1 MINFHAP
8 RRWPPLIF
16 LALLLAG
23 VGGCLSLRLE
33 EVGPAALLAGLPH
46 DFASGKLSTQA
57 QENLRTEKLD
67 ELWHRS
73 PEAACREL
81 STRMLAEENQSPDK
95 RVSHLLTLA
104 EMYHHL
110 AKGSTPGVTLHPDRW
125 QDLQALF
132 YARCAAYSAHAMA
145 GLLRE
150 PEDQSSRMVG
160 SLRTVDLAMD
170 MHNNACLELTRLARN
185 RGKLVPGG
193 TLTLKGPSA
202 TRPSENGSLEIVD
215 VGIPLPLQ
223 EFGKLTPAGE
233 LRVVGLDC
241 KHDRPGLG
249 VPLLAHLRPVADGSK
264 SIYLDGLK
272 VPVSAHLVIPARLA
286 EVPDWTRL
294 ELRLV
299 DPHRLETVDIAG
311 QAVPLAADF
320 TTPLA
325 ASLVDSG
332 LEKLSEKA
340 FFKGDLADKKRG
352 LFLLEPYRAGK
363 IPVVLVHGLLSSPV
377 TWAMLVNDLRADPV
391 LRDKYQFW
399 TFFYPSSQPIVVSA
413 SELRSS
419 LRATRD
425 MLDANHEDLAMDRM
439 VLVGHSMGGLLSR
452 LQAVDSGEAVWREF
466 SHANFDSLKLSAT
479 TREMV
484 RGIFFFK
491 KIPEVSRVVFLA
503 TPHAGSPIG
512 NTFLGQLG
520 ATFASTPSG
529 LRKLCLEVLRDN
541 PKAFDLEASATNSVM
556 ALRPGSPGLRAIKAC
571 GPPRVPFH
579 TIAGALEEKSSL
591 ISLEHWLHDLPP
603 GIRTDGVVELE
614 SARLAGA
621 VSELVYPAEHTR
633 VHQDNPGVSE
643 VRRILLE
650 HLDAPSDPKPDPPA
664 PTAPGN

>member
-95 RVSHLLTLA
+95 QVSHLLTLA

-193 TLTLKGPSA
+193 TLALKGPSA

-294 ELRLV
+294 EVRLV
-299 DPHRLETVDIAG
+299 DPQRLETVDIAG
-311 QAVPLAADF
+311 QAVFGWTCAI
-320 TTPLA
+320 
-325 ASLVDSG
+325 
-332 LEKLSEKA
+332 
-340 FFKGDLADKKRG
+340 FKPSPAPHLRTKGCN
-352 LFLLEPYRAGK
+352 
-363 IPVVLVHGLLSSPV
+363 GLLRP
-377 TWAMLVNDLRADPV
+377 
-391 LRDKYQFW
+391 
-399 TFFYPSSQPIVVSA
+399 
-413 SELRSS
+413 ELKQYARSN
-419 LRATRD
+419 TR
-425 MLDANHEDLAMDRM
+425 NYKWNFI
-439 VLVGHSMGGLLSR
+439 LVGLYRDAGTASR
-452 LQAVDSGEAVWREF
+452 RLKSRARRRF
-466 SHANFDSLKLSAT
+466 SAYAAMRNAA
-479 TREMV
+479 
-484 RGIFFFK
+484 
-491 KIPEVSRVVFLA
+491 PA
-503 TPHAGSPIG
+503 
-512 NTFLGQLG
+512 
-520 ATFASTPSG
+520 
-529 LRKLCLEVLRDN
+529 
-541 PKAFDLEASATNSVM
+541 
-556 ALRPGSPGLRAIKAC
+556 
-571 GPPRVPFH
+571 
-579 TIAGALEEKSSL
+579 
-591 ISLEHWLHDLPP
+591 
-603 GIRTDGVVELE
+603 RT
-614 SARLAGA
+614 
-621 VSELVYPAEHTR
+621 
-633 VHQDNPGVSE
+633 
-643 VRRILLE
+643 
-650 HLDAPSDPKPDPPA
+650 
-664 PTAPGN
+664 